1 MVNILYVYFTVMQLL
16 QRLVAI
22 ASNQE
27 SGSRPMFFETINSWE
42 TESKKVEG
50 GKKNFSVNSCYIIIS
65 CNRHPCYI
73 HLFSFIHRCKQL
85 NPNGNCTKN
94 SQQNQTK

>member
-27 SGSRPMFFETINSWE
+27 SGSRPMFFQTINSWE

-50 GKKNFSVNSCYIIIS
+50 GKKNSCLRIFS
-65 CNRHPCYI
+65 
-73 HLFSFIHRCKQL
+73 K
-85 NPNGNCTKN
+85 
-94 SQQNQTK
+94 